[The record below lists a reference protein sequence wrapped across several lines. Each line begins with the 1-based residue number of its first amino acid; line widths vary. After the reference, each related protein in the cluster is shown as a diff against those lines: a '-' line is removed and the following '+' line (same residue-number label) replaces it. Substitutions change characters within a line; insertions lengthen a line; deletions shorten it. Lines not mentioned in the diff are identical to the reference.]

1 MNEMPTEI
9 NPMAKKWRKGLR
21 RIALVY
27 PNRYVGGI
35 SNIGIQYIYHRIN
48 SMDDFIC
55 ERFYTDVFNWIRSV
69 ESGAYLKDFDIALF
83 SIQYEEDAFNAYE
96 IIKRSGFKGLKVAGG
111 PCIMENPLPYSFFDL
126 MFTGELEGSN
136 FIDEV
141 LLGKEPAGKGTYIPG
156 KTERVERVYSEL
168 DSHLQTQIIG
178 DGAYGRALLLE
189 IGRGCYRNCRFCIV
203 RQIYAPCR
211 WRKKEILLEVAE
223 KHRKVVD
230 KVALIAPSP
239 SDHPQFREII
249 FELAEM
255 GFSVSPSSI
264 RADKLDEEILEFLAN
279 SGLKTLTFAP
289 EAGSGRLRRVISKGI
304 SKDDII
310 NASIMASESGI
321 EKIKLYFMIG
331 LPGENMDDI
340 RAITDMVEEVRRY
353 VRRVEVSINPLVPKP
368 HTPFQWL
375 AFGGGEGFNK
385 AVVKEIKSKM
395 KYLLSSFRKKG
406 VESKPFSVE
415 EFAVQTVLSR
425 GGKDVALLIE
435 KGKERAFRNIFH
447 LGLDSYLDSMI
458 DRELPWMIV
467 DHGYDIKR
475 LEKEF
480 GRAMKVAHS

>member
-1 MNEMPTEI
+1 
-9 NPMAKKWRKGLR
+9 
-21 RIALVY
+21 
-27 PNRYVGGI
+27 
-35 SNIGIQYIYHRIN
+35 
-48 SMDDFIC
+48 
-55 ERFYTDVFNWIRSV
+55 
-69 ESGAYLKDFDIALF
+69 
-83 SIQYEEDAFNAYE
+83 
-96 IIKRSGFKGLKVAGG
+96 
-111 PCIMENPLPYSFFDL
+111 
-126 MFTGELEGSN
+126 
-136 FIDEV
+136 
-141 LLGKEPAGKGTYIPG
+141 
-156 KTERVERVYSEL
+156 
-168 DSHLQTQIIG
+168 
-178 DGAYGRALLLE
+178 
-189 IGRGCYRNCRFCIV
+189 
-203 RQIYAPCR
+203 
-211 WRKKEILLEVAE
+211 
-223 KHRKVVD
+223 
-230 KVALIAPSP
+230 
-239 SDHPQFREII
+239 
-249 FELAEM
+249 M

-279 SGLKTLTFAP
+279 LGLKTLTFAP